1 MSFRAISLFS
11 NCGAGDLGYALA
23 GFKFDVMAEL
33 EPDRL
38 ALALLNHPRA
48 IGISG
53 DLRTTLP
60 QVITAWRDRRGSLE
74 PDLLAACPPC
84 QGMSTVR
91 SGRGRESDP
100 DAGSRDSRNLLVE
113 VIARAA
119 KELSPRIIVVE
130 NVRAFLT
137 RQVRDPETNDPVSA
151 AVLLA
156 RRLSADYAI
165 YPAVIEMADYGV
177 PQYRQRAFL
186 TFIRRDELG
195 ASYLSTERR
204 APYPAPSH
212 KSTHISIKQALTEAE
227 FPALDALSSYTAR
240 DPDLH
245 MHAVP
250 VWDERRYAM
259 IASIPADSGRTAWQN
274 DICARCKRVST
285 DTEAAVCESCGTPLP
300 RPVIRSGGEFRLIS
314 GFRRSSYARI
324 RPETPSNTITTA
336 SGRIGGSNT
345 IHPWENRV
353 LSPRECAHLQT
364 FPDTYQWGEA
374 YEQKGDTF
382 VRAVIGEAVPPLFTR
397 SHGRVLASLLHG
409 RRTRNTLSLDAKA
422 VSSPI
427 STLRQLGFDT
437 DPCTR
442 EGADF

>member
-1 MSFRAISLFS
+1 MSLRAVSLFS

-33 EPDRL
+33 ETDRL
-38 ALALLNHPRA
+38 ALARLNHPRA
-48 IGISG
+48 VGIPG
-53 DLRTTLP
+53 DLRSTLP
-60 QVITAWRDRRGSLE
+60 DVIEAWRNRQGDRA

-119 KELSPRIIVVE
+119 QELSPRIIVVE

-137 RQVRDPETNDPVSA
+137 RQVRDPETSEPVSA

-156 RRLSADYAI
+156 RRLSGDYVA
-165 YPAVIEMADYGV
+165 YPAIIEMADYGV
-177 PQYRQRAFL
+177 PQNRQRAFL
-186 TFIRRDELG
+186 TFIRRNEPG
-195 ASYLSTERR
+195 ASYLMTQGR

-212 KSTHISIKQALTEAE
+212 RSSHVSIRRALIDAKFT
-227 FPALDALSSYTAR
+227 ALDALSPDTAS

-250 VWDERRYAM
+250 IWDQGRYEM
-259 IASIPADSGRTAWQN
+259 ISSIPADSGRTAWQN
-274 DICARCKRVST
+274 DTCLKCGSISSDA
-285 DTEAAVCESCGTPLP
+285 DAATCGSCGVPLP
-300 RPVIRSGGEFRLIS
+300 RPVIRSNGQFRLIS

-324 RPETPSNTITTA
+324 SPDKPSNTITTA

-353 LSPRECAHLQT
+353 LSPRECAYLQT
-364 FPDTYQWGEA
+364 FPETYQWGDA
-374 YEQKGDTF
+374 YERKGDTF

-397 SHGRVLASLLHG
+397 SHGSILASLLRG
-409 RRTRNTLSLDAKA
+409 RRTRRTLSIEAREVA
-422 VSSPI
+422 SPL
-427 STLRQLGFDT
+427 STLRQVGFDAQLLVR
-437 DPCTR
+437 D
-442 EGADF
+442 AANL